1 MITSAY
7 FSYTNIAI
15 FTEVSKRERE
25 KKVIV
30 IIKFEK

>member
-7 FSYTNIAI
+7 FLYTNIAI